1 MDETIAKRVAWRGLA
16 WCGVVSLVCPF
27 LATGSSLPPD
37 KNRPDRS
44 SITTD
49 VVRSRSVIYRLDA
62 VVVSVAANAAMGV
75 GILVPSKSF
84 SLYHPNLSNV
94 VLDGESRVLTGIR
107 CHRRV
112 TGIGEFELGYFYRPF
127 PLR

>member
-1 MDETIAKRVAWRGLA
+1 MDETIAKRVAWRGVA
-16 WCGVVSLVCPF
+16 SFVCPF

-49 VVRSRSVIYRLDA
+49 VVRFPSVIHRLEA
-62 VVVSVAANAAMGV
+62 VVVSVTANAAMGA

-84 SLYHPNLSNV
+84 SLYHSNLSNV
-94 VLDGESRVLTGIR
+94 ALDGQSRILTGIR

-112 TGIGEFELGYFYRPF
+112 TGIGEFELGYFYPPF
-127 PLR
+127 PLRR

>member
-1 MDETIAKRVAWRGLA
+1 MAWRGPF
-16 WCGVVSLVCPF
+16 VCPF

-49 VVRSRSVIYRLDA
+49 VVRFRSAIYRHDA
-62 VVVSVAANAAMGV
+62 VVVSVTANAAM

-84 SLYHPNLSNV
+84 SLYRPNLSNV
-94 VLDGESRVLTGIR
+94 ALDGQSRIITWIR

-112 TGIGEFELGYFYRPF
+112 TGIGEFELGYFYRPL